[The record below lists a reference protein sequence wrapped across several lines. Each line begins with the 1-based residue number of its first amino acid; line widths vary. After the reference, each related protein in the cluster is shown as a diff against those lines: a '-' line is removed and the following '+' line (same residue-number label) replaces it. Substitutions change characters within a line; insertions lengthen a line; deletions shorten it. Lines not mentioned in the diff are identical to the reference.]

1 MDEPRQ
7 TDLTP
12 RDANGPGPHRSA
24 ANGNDPRQADANGDD
39 PRRTGASGGPRR
51 ADADESELRAAG
63 VKAAAIVADHLAGLG
78 DRPVWQPMPAA
89 DRSRLTG
96 QELPETGRALD
107 DLLDDARDHVLPY
120 PMGNGHPRFFGW
132 VNPPPNPAGVLVE
145 PLAAALNPS
154 CAGGD
159 HAGAHLERAV
169 VRWLAE
175 LVGFPH
181 PPGGGLLTSGA
192 SMATVICLAAARQ
205 RAALADGWDA
215 REEGLSGRPAMVMY
229 VTAEGHSCL
238 HKAAQLL
245 GLGARHVRTV
255 PVDGSYRMDVGALRT
270 MIAEDLGAGLRPFC
284 VAGSAGTVNSGA
296 VDPLGEIADV
306 AAEHGLWFHVDG
318 AYGAF
323 GVLADGAAP
332 HYAGLERADSLAL
345 DPHKWLGVPV
355 GCGCA
360 LLRDPAAARAA
371 FSLVPSY
378 LIDDNAGDLGW
389 FAEYGP
395 EQTRPFRALKTWA
408 TMSHLGRSG
417 ITRLVNHTTGLARTL
432 AAMVEDDPDFEL
444 LAPVTTSITAF
455 RYAPGSDALNHAIP
469 GAVQAR
475 GNAFLTGT
483 RLGGRAALRA
493 CFLHPD
499 TTEQDLTILLEEIR
513 LAAKTL

>member
-1 MDEPRQ
+1 MHE
-7 TDLTP
+7 L
-12 RDANGPGPHRSA
+12 
-24 ANGNDPRQADANGDD
+24 
-39 PRRTGASGGPRR
+39 RR
-51 ADADESELRAAG
+51 AGL
-63 VKAAAIVADHLAGLG
+63 KAAQIMADHLEGVAE
-78 DRPVWQPMPAA
+78 RPVWQPVPGGELAW
-89 DRSRLTG
+89 LTG

-107 DLLDDARDHVLPY
+107 ELLEDAREHVLPY

-132 VNPPPNPAGVLVE
+132 VNSPPNPAGVLVE

-159 HAGAHLERAV
+159 HAGPHLERAV
-169 VRWLAE
+169 VRWLAG

-192 SMATVICLAAARQ
+192 SMATVICLATARQ
-205 RAALADGWDA
+205 QAALAAGWDA
-215 REEGLSGRPAMVMY
+215 REEGLSGRPPMVMY
-229 VTAEGHSCL
+229 VTEEGHSCL

-245 GLGARHVRTV
+245 GLGARNVRTV
-255 PVDGSYRMDVGALRT
+255 PVDAAYRMDVRALRA
-270 MIAEDLGAGLRPFC
+270 MIAEDLDAGLRPFC

-296 VDPLGEIADV
+296 VDPLDEIADV
-306 AAEHGLWFHVDG
+306 AAAYGLWFHVDG
-318 AYGAF
+318 AYGAL

-360 LLRDPAAARAA
+360 LLRDPSAARAA

-378 LIDDNAGDLGW
+378 LVDENGGDLGW

-408 TMSHLGRSG
+408 TLSHLGRSG
-417 ITRLVNHTTGLARTL
+417 VKRLVDHTTGMARTL
-432 AAMVEDDPDFEL
+432 GAMVEAAPDFEL

-455 RYAPGSDALNHAIP
+455 RHTPRADGLDELNRAIP
-469 GAVQAR
+469 VAVQAR

-483 RLGGRAALRA
+483 RLGGRDALRT
-493 CFLHPD
+493 CILHPD
-499 TTEQDLTILLEEIR
+499 TTEQDLVVLLDEIR
-513 LAAKTL
+513 LAAKALL